1 MQAREQNTYPSLIP
15 VLFIRIKI
23 TMLSQKINA
32 VFIHFPKFGN
42 QCLKFSTCII
52 LAAVCCLPV
61 EDERYGCSHDNADTQ
76 NDHDHILDV

>member
-1 MQAREQNTYPSLIP
+1 ME
-15 VLFIRIKI
+15 
-23 TMLSQKINA
+23 A
-32 VFIHFPKFGN
+32 VFIHFPKFGK

-61 EDERYGCSHDNADTQ
+61 EDESYGCNHGNADAQ